1 MELAS
6 KGSGFQPEEKT
17 TPKGEGHSNHLL
29 LEVRNLKKHFYVTSG
44 IFFQKVFGVI
54 KAVDDASLF
63 IHQGETLGL
72 VGESGCGKTTIGRCI
87 LRLEEPTFGQV
98 IFQGKDLA
106 EMKASEMRAIRRK
119 IQFIFQD
126 PFSSLNPRMTI
137 AQIIGEAPWV
147 YKLVKSQREW
157 KERVADLLSVV
168 GLSPP
173 MAPRYP
179 HELSGGQRQRV
190 GIARALSM
198 EADLIICDE
207 PVSALDVSIQAQIIN
222 LLEELQEKFGFSY
235 LFIAHDL
242 SVVRHISHRV
252 AVMYL
257 GKIVEITGRQEL
269 YENPLHPYTKALL
282 SAVPIPDPLVE
293 KNRTPI
299 ILKGEVPSPLN
310 PPPGCVFHPRCF
322 EAGKE
327 CRREVPELK
336 EVRPGHMVSCL
347 KV

>member
-29 LEVRNLKKHFYVTSG
+29 LEVRKLKKHFYVTSG
-44 IFFQKVFGVI
+44 IVFQKVVGVI

-137 AQIIGEAPWV
+137 AQIIGEAP
-147 YKLVKSQREW
+147 
-157 KERVADLLSVV
+157 
-168 GLSPP
+168 
-173 MAPRYP
+173 
-179 HELSGGQRQRV
+179 
-190 GIARALSM
+190 
-198 EADLIICDE
+198 
-207 PVSALDVSIQAQIIN
+207 
-222 LLEELQEKFGFSY
+222 
-235 LFIAHDL
+235 
-242 SVVRHISHRV
+242 
-252 AVMYL
+252 
-257 GKIVEITGRQEL
+257 
-269 YENPLHPYTKALL
+269 
-282 SAVPIPDPLVE
+282 
-293 KNRTPI
+293 
-299 ILKGEVPSPLN
+299 
-310 PPPGCVFHPRCF
+310 
-322 EAGKE
+322 
-327 CRREVPELK
+327 
-336 EVRPGHMVSCL
+336 
-347 KV
+347 